1 MDLRLVL
8 TILLGIAIGVVILS
22 LFAGLFSMGKRHS
35 NLMMR
40 VRIGSQLTAVGL
52 MLVYFLVFSS

>member
-1 MDLRLVL
+1 MDLRLII
-8 TILLGIAIGVVILS
+8 TILLGIAIGGVVLS

-35 NLMMR
+35 NLLMR

-52 MLVYFLVFSS
+52 MLLYFLIFSS

>member
-1 MDLRLVL
+1 MDLRLII
-8 TILLGIAIGVVILS
+8 TILLGIAIGGGVLS

-35 NLMMR
+35 NLLMR

-52 MLVYFLVFSS
+52 MLLYFLIFSS